1 MSDMVI
7 RQYPKYPGI
16 KKVRVWG
23 KGQFTIPVEIRE
35 RLGIGED
42 TILEVFQAGRALIAT
57 PEKMA
62 VKELT
67 ASVQKEMSQRE
78 INIEEL
84 LTELR
89 EGKHEYE
96 TG

>member
-1 MSDMVI
+1 MSDLTA
-7 RQYPKYPGI
+7 RNRLKYSGI

-35 RLGIGED
+35 RLGIVED

-57 PEKMA
+57 PEKLV
-62 VKELT
+62 VKEL
-67 ASVQKEMSQRE
+67 AGSVQKEMGQKE
-78 INIEEL
+78 ISIQEL

-89 EGKHEYE
+89 EGTHEYE
-96 TG
+96 TD